1 METIRITINELK
13 ELIEKIIDSASFNNK
28 IFYHGRKE
36 GRRPYNG
43 NYIYVTDSFEYAAGY
58 SDGKIVYE
66 FKIPFPENK
75 IFSIKNPEHVKI
87 LKNIT
92 DEQGFKNLFASA
104 GPGGEMDWTSLQYI
118 YNDEFDGEEVL
129 ESLGFYGVKLNERP
143 EVESI
148 MIFNQ
153 SKLNKIG
160 VIDLTKQD
168 NIDKISK
175 YNKDFETK
183 YNLL

>member
-1 METIRITINELK
+1 MSTVRITLQELKLLIERVINE
-13 ELIEKIIDSASFNNK
+13 SSFNNK

-36 GRRPYNG
+36 GRRPYHG
-43 NYIYVTDSFEYAAGY
+43 NYIYISDSFEYAAGY

-66 FKIPFPENK
+66 FKIPFSEYR
-75 IFSIKNPEHVKI
+75 IFSIKNPKHVEI
-87 LKNIT
+87 LKTIT
-92 DEQGFKNLFASA
+92 DEQGFKNLFTSA

-129 ESLGFYGVKLNERP
+129 ENLGFYGVKLNERP

-148 MIFNQ
+148 MIFDQ
-153 SKLNKIG
+153 SKLQQVG
-160 VIDLTKQD
+160 TVDLTKQA
-168 NIDKISK
+168 NIDRVGRF
-175 YNKDFETK
+175 NKDFETK